1 MIETTF
7 TGGRFVDFG
16 FFNFYQQ
23 FSSSGSIGECPHC
36 RTSHPPVKQG
46 DHYYHGKIPFF
57 LLFLLANTWIVS
69 GSTRPFVS
77 GRSKVR
83 RLKNEMSRE
92 NNIFASKLHLI
103 PLLKCEVLVAPAK
116 NGGDPK
122 DKGRYQW
129 VEGTLQVAKLVIIIC
144 ETF

>member
-1 MIETTF
+1 
-7 TGGRFVDFG
+7 
-16 FFNFYQQ
+16 
-23 FSSSGSIGECPHC
+23 
-36 RTSHPPVKQG
+36 
-46 DHYYHGKIPFF
+46 
-57 LLFLLANTWIVS
+57 
-69 GSTRPFVS
+69 
-77 GRSKVR
+77 
-83 RLKNEMSRE
+83 MSRE

-129 VEGTLQVAKLVIIIC
+129 VECTLQVAKLVIIIC